1 MGPGQTTS
9 NGSGC
14 LGAAMRRSRGSAPPF
29 FRTLEE
35 REGLST
41 SLSLHP
47 LPNLDINGANL
58 ALREITRA
66 MRQICLLQETGR
78 NDEASSLG
86 PMLLDPLIKTFRDA
100 HGIGALPD
108 DRLQNLLVCEQER
121 VGNAAAL
128 GELLIP
134 LLMERLRAAPEV
146 IRPERSPASQS
157 RPTGTPP
164 RCPSAAPDI
173 ADLLDGMLAQEPAR
187 PAARARP
194 LPSLIFAQPPSSI
207 HQPSLIL

>member
-1 MGPGQTTS
+1 MTESP
-9 NGSGC
+9 
-14 LGAAMRRSRGSAPPF
+14 GSAPPF
-29 FRTLEE
+29 FRTLDQ
-35 REGLST
+35 REGLSF
-41 SLSLHP
+41 LP
-47 LPNLDINGANL
+47 LPNLNINGANL

-78 NDEASSLG
+78 NDEASRLG

-187 PAARARP
+187 PAARARH
-194 LPSLIFAQPPSSI
+194 SRV
-207 HQPSLIL
+207 